1 MTLDRSAAIMDAIFA
16 SPNEEQHVRVLK
28 IFQDFMS
35 SEAAKHSNSEKGKG
49 MSELLLIIN
58 VDLPPPA
65 ETSKSTGKV
74 VGVQMDELV
83 GNTDGF
89 ADSG

>member
-16 SPNEEQHVRVLK
+16 SPDEDQHARLLK

-35 SEAAKHSNSEKGKG
+35 SEAAKHSNTEKGGDRVKYY
-49 MSELLLIIN
+49 LLTDSANSL
-58 VDLPPPA
+58 A
-65 ETSKSTGKV
+65 EAGKSAAKNA
-74 VGVQMDELV
+74 GVQMEELV

>member
-1 MTLDRSAAIMDAIFA
+1 MDAIFA
-16 SPNEEQHVRVLK
+16 SPNEEQHVRLLK

-35 SEAAKHSNSEKGKG
+35 SEAAKHSNSEKGKEYASWSG
-49 MSELLLIIN
+49 FLT
-58 VDLPPPA
+58 LPPLA
-65 ETSKSTGKV
+65 ETGKSAGKTA
-74 VGVQMDELV
+74 GVQMDELV